1 MTIGRNDPCP
11 CGSGKKYKK
20 CCLEKHAAE
29 ERAKAQTATQAAA
42 EARRAQEEAAHAQR
56 EQAAREW
63 KERQPPLEPLP
74 DIDPKPAPK
83 EPDWPP
89 LSEADQ
95 GLVAAWWK
103 EVGPVYTEKKQEK
116 KREGQAAWLLQRTLE
131 FLEQQPRLFRHLYLH
146 DEFLFELGGAL
157 ARAGRLDD
165 YLALLRRLR
174 REQPDTYLQ
183 CFGYYD
189 HNLIAEAI
197 RSGRREEIQIYLDLF
212 KQHPAKHVDQLA
224 DVVDLLAW
232 RGLEKELQELLTA
245 MAQPVFDSPEVL
257 AGGFGLLWL
266 THLAVFPFFEAGDDS
281 PEAVDR
287 LCQAALAVG
296 YLDES
301 NPDNAKCFRRQ
312 LRLAFLPP
320 SEAGLDLKKPQEQW
334 FRHDVAWSF
343 TGWARRNKGLPWTSA
358 RFLADAL
365 QDYWGWKEE
374 KKKGASPFRLNEAQL
389 DHYLAQRCRN
399 LFWLHGVRAV
409 TTIQAFHY
417 FTDYLVAHGYF
428 DAADA
433 RRLQAGGARL
443 FETVRGAVDVCDPAY
458 RICPTYDALIAAPT
472 PG

>member
-29 ERAKAQTATQAAA
+29 ERAQAQAAIQA
-42 EARRAQEEAAHAQR
+42 AEEARRAQEEAELAQR
-56 EQAAREW
+56 EQAERQW
-63 KERQPPLEPLP
+63 KERPQPLEPLP
-74 DIDPKPAPK
+74 ATDPEPEFH

-89 LSEADQ
+89 LAEADQ
-95 GLVAAWWK
+95 RLVDAWWK
-103 EVGPVYTEKKQEK
+103 VVAPIYTEKKPAK
-116 KREGQAAWLLQRTLE
+116 KREGLAGWLLQRTLE
-131 FLEQQPRLFRHLYLH
+131 FLEQQPRLFRYLYLH
-146 DEFLFELGGAL
+146 EEFLFELGGAL

-165 YLALLRRLR
+165 YFALLRRLR

-189 HNLIAEAI
+189 HDLIAEAI
-197 RSGRREEIQIYLDLF
+197 RTGRREEIPACLDLF
-212 KQHPAKHVDQLA
+212 KQLPVKHIDQLA

-232 RGLEKELQELLTA
+232 RGLEKELRELLTA
-245 MAQPVFDSPEVL
+245 VAQPVFGSPEVL
-257 AGGFGLLWL
+257 RGDFGMLWL
-266 THLAVFPFFEAGDDS
+266 THLAVFPFFQAGDDS

-301 NPDNAKCFRRQ
+301 NPDHATWFRRQ
-312 LRLAFLPP
+312 LRLVSRPP
-320 SEAGLDLKKPQEQW
+320 SEAGLDLKKPKDKW

-343 TGWARRNKGLPWTSA
+343 TGWARRNKGLTWTSA

-365 QDYWGWKEE
+365 LDYWGWKEE

-389 DHYLAQRCRN
+389 DHYLAQRCRD
-399 LFWLHGVRAV
+399 LFWLKGVRAA

-428 DAADA
+428 GAADA
-433 RRLQAGGARL
+433 RLLQAAGARL
-443 FETVRGAVDVCDPAY
+443 FEIVRGAVDVCDPAY